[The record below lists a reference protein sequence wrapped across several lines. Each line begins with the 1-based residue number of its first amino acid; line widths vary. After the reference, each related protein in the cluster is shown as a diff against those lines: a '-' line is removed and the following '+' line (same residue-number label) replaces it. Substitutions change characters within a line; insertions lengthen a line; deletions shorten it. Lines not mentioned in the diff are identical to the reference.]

1 MRAAEY
7 IRSAFDTFRAQPV
20 RTALTLVSIAI
31 GIVAIVGAGGAAS
44 ALERSLNDELTS
56 AGSYTF
62 LIQRAPAIILS
73 GEQWRRYMRRPPI
86 SYTQALEY
94 KYRMEGTGALVALYS
109 FTSNMTIRSGNEHTD
124 PDVTLVG
131 ADEAF
136 FPLRNYQL
144 AAGRP
149 LVTEDIVHGRMV
161 AVIGN
166 DVRQDLFPDGT
177 NPIGKEIQVRNY
189 RFTVVGVLAPKGGVF
204 GQSQDN
210 LVIVPI
216 PVFVRTYAEE
226 WRYSVTIFVRAI
238 SQVHLEQL
246 FDESIGIMRSIRN
259 IRPEDEADFEIE
271 QLASIAAQMN
281 TFLRFVGLFG
291 AFCGVIALVAAGVGI
306 MNIMLISVK
315 ERTREIGV
323 RKAIGATIRSIL
335 WQFLVEAVVICQVGA
350 IGGILLGVALSVLI
364 SNIAGVAFVIPTEWA
379 LGSMAA
385 CTLVGVSFGA
395 YPAWKAAKLSPIEAL
410 RYE

>member
-62 LIQRAPAIILS
+62 LIQRAPAIILG

-131 ADEAF
+131 ADEAL

-149 LVTEDIVHGRMV
+149 LVAEDIVHGRMV

-177 NPIGKEIQVRNY
+177 DPIGKEIQVRNY

-226 WRYSVTIFVRAI
+226 WRYSVTIFVRAE

-259 IRPEDEADFEIE
+259 IRPGDEADFEIE